1 MVEALVVI
9 KLGMITTE
17 TKITITITKISDR
30 DKWTIQKAVVE
41 TDLKKDSGRAILSQ
55 LRKSKPKKSTLRE
68 TLISLQMTEA
78 EDSTTK
84 DQENRE
90 TFKLHFVDVTEVE
103 LREVVSELFEHSNRA
118 SSTLWKYNFYFK

>member
-1 MVEALVVI
+1 MVEALVDIQLV
-9 KLGMITTE
+9 MITTE

-90 TFKLHFVDVTEVE
+90 TVLCHFADVEVE
-103 LREVVSELFEHSNRA
+103 LKDMVSELFEHSNRA

>member
-90 TFKLHFVDVTEVE
+90 TVLCHFADVEVE
-103 LREVVSELFEHSNRA
+103 LKDMVSELFEHSNRA
-118 SSTLWKYNFYFK
+118 SPTLWKYNFYFK

>member
-1 MVEALVVI
+1 MVEALVYIQLV
-9 KLGMITTE
+9 MITTE
-17 TKITITITKISDR
+17 TKITITINKISDR

-90 TFKLHFVDVTEVE
+90 TVLCHFADVEVE
-103 LREVVSELFEHSNRA
+103 LKDMVSELFEHSNRA
-118 SSTLWKYNFYFK
+118 SPTLWKYNFYFK

>member
-1 MVEALVVI
+1 MVEALVDIQLV
-9 KLGMITTE
+9 MITTE

-78 EDSTTK
+78 ENSTTK
-84 DQENRE
+84 DLENRE
-90 TFKLHFVDVTEVE
+90 TVLCHFADVEVE
-103 LREVVSELFEHSNRA
+103 LKDMVSELFEHSNRA
-118 SSTLWKYNFYFK
+118 SPTLWKYNFYFK

>member
-1 MVEALVVI
+1 MVEALVDIQLV
-9 KLGMITTE
+9 MITTE
-17 TKITITITKISDR
+17 TKITITINKISDR

-90 TFKLHFVDVTEVE
+90 TVLCHFADVEVE
-103 LREVVSELFEHSNRA
+103 LKDMVSELFEHSNRA
-118 SSTLWKYNFYFK
+118 SPTLWKYNFYFK